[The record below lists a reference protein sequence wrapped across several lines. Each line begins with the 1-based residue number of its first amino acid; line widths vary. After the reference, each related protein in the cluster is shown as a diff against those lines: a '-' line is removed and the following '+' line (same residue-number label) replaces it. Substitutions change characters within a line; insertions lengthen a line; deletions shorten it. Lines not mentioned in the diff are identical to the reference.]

1 MAVDIYVIPDTQAKE
16 GPNGERVKNPL
27 IAIAKHICDVRPQI
41 VLHLGDAWD
50 FPSLSQYDKGK
61 KSHRVYT
68 YLKDVRAG
76 NAAMTEFWDI
86 INTDWPSPI
95 PRPRF
100 ILLEGN
106 HENRVK
112 RAIEYG
118 PDELHGL
125 IEEFPMD
132 TSGWTVIPFLQEIT
146 LHQVTFCHY
155 FQNANSASA
164 ISSARAILNKRHVSA
179 VAGHLQGF
187 DMAESL
193 TANKGNIIALIV
205 GSCYYHNESYKA
217 HSNHHFRGSV
227 ILRNV
232 KNGYFDFERHSLASL
247 DKKYDL

>member
-1 MAVDIYVIPDTQAKE
+1 MVDIYVIPDTQSKE
-16 GPNGERVKNPL
+16 GVKNPL
-27 IAIAKHICDVRPQI
+27 RAIAHHICDVRPDI
-41 VLHLGDAWD
+41 VIHLGDAWD

-76 NAAMTEFWDI
+76 NTAMSEFWDI
-86 INTDWPSPI
+86 IDANWPAPM

-118 PDELHGL
+118 PDELEGL
-125 IEEFPMD
+125 IQEFPMD
-132 TSGWTVIPFLQEIT
+132 TKGWAVIPFLQEIT

-155 FQNANSASA
+155 FQQANSSGA
-164 ISSARAILNKRHVSA
+164 ISSARAILNKRHASC

-187 DMAESL
+187 DYAESL
-193 TANKGNIIALIV
+193 AANKGNIQAIIA
-205 GSCYYHNESYKA
+205 GSCYYHDESYKN
-217 HSNHHFRGSV
+217 HNNHHFRGSV
-227 ILRNV
+227 VLRNI
-232 KNGYFDFERHSLASL
+232 KDGYFDFERHSLAEL